1 MAFYDQ
7 QRSWYFHD
15 LWKRTP
21 STWGGGPGYTWQ
33 RVDVESGPKLD
44 YAEFAEAVT
53 AGNIIRL
60 SSYGQ
65 SGIARRWRWN
75 GAAWALE
82 ETRSTGDTGALDPP
96 TQGNASPFAENKPG
110 ILSAQAD
117 VTILVAALLAAWLAT
132 EATGIKGW

>member
-15 LWKRTP
+15 LWKRTAT
-21 STWGGGPGYTWQ
+21 TWGGGPGYTWQ

-82 ETRSTGDTGALDPP
+82 ETRSTGDAGALD
-96 TQGNASPFAENKPG
+96 GGPFAQNKSG
-110 ILSAQAD
+110 ILSAQDD
-117 VTILVAALLAAWLAT
+117 VTILVVAGLGAWLAT

>member
-33 RVDVESGPKLD
+33 RVDIAGGPKLD
-44 YAEFAEAVT
+44 YPDFAKAET
-53 AGNIIRL
+53 QGNIIRL
-60 SSYGQ
+60 GSYGQ

-75 GAAWALE
+75 GAAWVLE
-82 ETRSTGDTGALDPP
+82 ETRSTGDTGAL
-96 TQGNASPFAENKPG
+96 S
-110 ILSAQAD
+110 LSEQEQNEGAGQ
-117 VTILVAALLAAWLAT
+117 LFKAAGAVVLAAVLL
-132 EATGIKGW
+132 GYV

>member
-15 LWKRTP
+15 LWKRTA

-33 RVDVESGPKLD
+33 RVDIEGGPKLD

-60 SSYGQ
+60 SSHGQ
-65 SGIARRWRWN
+65 SGVARRFRWT
-75 GAAWALE
+75 GAAWVLE
-82 ETRSTGDTGALDPP
+82 ETRSTGDTGALD
-96 TQGNASPFAENKPG
+96 FAEAGPA
-110 ILSAQAD
+110 SALIVGLGAF
-117 VTILVAALLAAWLAT
+117 ALWRFL
-132 EATGIKGW
+132 K